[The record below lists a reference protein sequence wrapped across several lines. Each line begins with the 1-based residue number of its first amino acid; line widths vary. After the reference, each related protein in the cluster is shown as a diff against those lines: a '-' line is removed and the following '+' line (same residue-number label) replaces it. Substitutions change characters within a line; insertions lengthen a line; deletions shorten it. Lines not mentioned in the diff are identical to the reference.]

1 MSTPEPPSGPPAE
14 AGGAPEPG
22 HRARALAA
30 SLLGELTGQRK
41 SGLTFAPLEPSGL
54 SVSPLEARGE
64 QSGAPSPADPEAPS
78 AAEAPSAPAEAV

>member
-14 AGGAPEPG
+14 APHAEPG

-41 SGLTFAPLEPSGL
+41 TGLTF
-54 SVSPLEARGE
+54 SPLEATGLSVVDRAAGGDGTASRE
-64 QSGAPSPADPEAPS
+64 EASPADATAPEPS
-78 AAEAPSAPAEAV
+78 AAG